1 MATSHQ
7 LTEHQSTPNR
17 QLSDQQKAE
26 LGNCEDTV
34 CIPINWSDIL
44 ACSHSKW
51 TPRSVR
57 AYLNT
62 LCVRMNRHFALI
74 MSGQKIGSI
83 EVTRQNRAVGHPPI
97 KVVLSTWRCQQLFNR
112 YVELQWREKNAP
124 KRLRMTL
131 LNLWMRN
138 GLRKEIQPATR
149 LTRTDAPSPPSPSID
164 WLKRM
169 LSLAGTDVCPVT
181 FNALNTRAAVYESF
195 WEVVGSARQPEWTAK
210 RISEALYHL
219 FPQSRPKKGARV
231 RLRGVAVINIPSEEQ
246 CREVLARVQTEQD
259 FRLLF

>member
-83 EVTRQNRAVGHPPI
+83 EVDTYMGFPKNWSDW
-97 KVVLSTWRCQQLFNR
+97 STPLDSMEHSFAEDGSVPRLIVSNIPNSW
-112 YVELQWREKNAP
+112 
-124 KRLRMTL
+124 RLRL
-131 LNLWMRN
+131 LGNACCPQQSIFAMENLWSRSNVLDVPSFLQEMR
-138 GLRKEIQPATR
+138 PV
-149 LTRTDAPSPPSPSID
+149 SPSAFE
-164 WLKRM
+164 LSRKRRRVVDTSIVM
-169 LSLAGTDVCPVT
+169 
-181 FNALNTRAAVYESF
+181 TR
-195 WEVVGSARQPEWTAK
+195 K
-210 RISEALYHL
+210 
-219 FPQSRPKKGARV
+219 
-231 RLRGVAVINIPSEEQ
+231 
-246 CREVLARVQTEQD
+246 
-259 FRLLF
+259 